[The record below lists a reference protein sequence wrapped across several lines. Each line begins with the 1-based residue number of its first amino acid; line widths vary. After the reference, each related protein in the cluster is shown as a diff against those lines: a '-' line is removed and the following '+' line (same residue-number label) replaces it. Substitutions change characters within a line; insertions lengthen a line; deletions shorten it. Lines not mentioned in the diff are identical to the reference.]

1 MYRKKPKKVE
11 KPVFPETL
19 EGFGYKINEEGKLR
33 RIEDDVI
40 GSIVEDMMQ
49 AEPYD
54 LVRHLIPI
62 NANPA
67 DGDMHSAVANALE
80 TTDKL
85 LLLIPPSNIRRSHHL
100 SSYSPVFAMDSV
112 GQWTRRVMIDDSIYS
127 GSMLD
132 TIKRAREEGFEVFV
146 FNPNEN
152 FWCKGRGWT
161 ATRVMTL
168 RRNGDLGG
176 GCLMYRHELSPSHQF
191 RFKLAQL
198 TKIKALDISSMEV
211 RPQRPIAAM
220 SSNTLSIYFLVL
232 LTVCYPFAA
241 LAFPLNRHAKAN
253 NIAVIASAWGAHCL
267 MDLMNN
273 NCAYLICSGPLAIAS
288 ILVCAV
294 VSVGIEFEFFRR
306 QVRAV
311 ALANSVHSRDTIV
324 GDGKLVW
331 LHENVV
337 NWIVSDA
344 NFGDMVEDLRFGCN
358 SVSAAVELTDHIIPK
373 AMDPIFKF
381 FRLKITGGDD
391 ELDNISDNED
401 RDLTQ
406 EEEAE
411 LAAHLE
417 NLYVGPAFGAER

>member
-1 MYRKKPKKVE
+1 M
-11 KPVFPETL
+11 L
-19 EGFGYKINEEGKLR
+19 
-33 RIEDDVI
+33 
-40 GSIVEDMMQ
+40 
-49 AEPYD
+49 
-54 LVRHLIPI
+54 
-62 NANPA
+62 
-67 DGDMHSAVANALE
+67 
-80 TTDKL
+80 
-85 LLLIPPSNIRRSHHL
+85 L
-100 SSYSPVFAMDSV
+100 SSIHDIQQSNLFSHMRKYQEIPGSETPEAHCRYVFEHF
-112 GQWTRRVMIDDSIYS
+112 
-127 GSMLD
+127 
-132 TIKRAREEGFEVFV
+132 IK
-146 FNPNEN
+146 
-152 FWCKGRGWT
+152 
-161 ATRVMTL
+161 
-168 RRNGDLGG
+168 
-176 GCLMYRHELSPSHQF
+176 
-191 RFKLAQL
+191 
-198 TKIKALDISSMEV
+198 
-211 RPQRPIAAM
+211 
-220 SSNTLSIYFLVL
+220 
-232 LTVCYPFAA
+232 
-241 LAFPLNRHAKAN
+241 HAKAN

-288 ILVCAV
+288 ILFSSCEIV
-294 VSVGIEFEFFRR
+294 EFFRR